1 MRGYRALHK
10 SSEETKNEVKHRMKK
25 MTMKQQKTRM
35 EQWKEGHIA
44 RKESNNNDA
53 EPEVVAQAVP
63 FSE

>member
-10 SSEETKNEVKHRMKK
+10 SSEETKNEVKHRMK

-35 EQWKEGHIA
+35 EQWKEGHIL